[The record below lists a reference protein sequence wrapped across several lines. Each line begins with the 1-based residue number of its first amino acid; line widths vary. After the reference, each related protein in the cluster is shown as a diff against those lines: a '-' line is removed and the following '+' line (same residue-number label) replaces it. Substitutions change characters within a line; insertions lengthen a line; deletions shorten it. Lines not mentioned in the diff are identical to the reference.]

1 LLSQSLTKSRFK
13 VAVAVMKVC
22 IDLDTALVRLFSN
35 FIIIYLLGFGSG
47 CLANRYNKNR
57 PILTLI
63 GYKVEVCREVSLN
76 VRIYCRNATQPR
88 VP

>member
-1 LLSQSLTKSRFK
+1 MLSQSLAKSRFE

-22 IDLDTALVRLFSN
+22 IDPDTALVRSFLNSV
-35 FIIIYLLGFGSG
+35 IIYLLGFGSG

-63 GYKVEVCREVSLN
+63 GYEVEVCREV
-76 VRIYCRNATQPR
+76 C
-88 VP
+88 